1 MSKVPKY
8 KKTKQINFEKVLE
21 EIQTRIG
28 QFIERI
34 SNNNDIYKNHF
45 SQWKGH
51 LVKKIS
57 RWNQYKSYLCK

>member
-45 SQWKGH
+45 SLWIGH